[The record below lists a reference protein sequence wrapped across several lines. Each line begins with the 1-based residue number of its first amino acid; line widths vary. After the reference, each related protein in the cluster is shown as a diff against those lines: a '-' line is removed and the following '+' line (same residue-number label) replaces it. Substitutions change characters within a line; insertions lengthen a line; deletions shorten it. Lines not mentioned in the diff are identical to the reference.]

1 MRRAPGDSGNLSGGQ
16 EGDLGIISV
25 RKVGDNFHS
34 IPLCMEQ
41 LGVVDG
47 QLKSLKKRI
56 AH

>member
-1 MRRAPGDSGNLSGGQ
+1 MRIAPEDSGNLGGGH

-47 QLKSLKKRI
+47 
-56 AH
+56 

>member
-1 MRRAPGDSGNLSGGQ
+1 MRIAPGDSGNLSGRH

-47 QLKSLKKRI
+47 
-56 AH
+56 